1 MSLFG
6 KVKIGLVKHL
16 ISKIKVDSEREFYNM
31 NAVKSIHL
39 LYYINE
45 PDNMMARN
53 LYKQLYSILDGLRK
67 RGIRANLTY
76 FASDDTITEAQKMNV
91 TPLEA
96 SDFSKWTLKPTTDTY
111 NSFMYGDT
119 DVLLNLSTDICWQL
133 EYLAQYSTSKFKI
146 GIKREEQGAKY
157 DFLFKPSEDTSFPLG
172 VFEQIIKYLEVIN
185 K

>member
-16 ISKIKVDSEREFYNM
+16 IGKIKVDSEREFYNM
-31 NAVKSIHL
+31 NAIKSIHL

-53 LYKQLYSILDGLRK
+53 LYKQLYSILDDLRK

-76 FASDDTITEAQKMNV
+76 FASENTITETQKMNV

-96 SDFSKWTLKPTTDTY
+96 RDFSKWTLKPTADTY
-111 NSFMYGDT
+111 NSFMYDDT
-119 DVLLNLSTDICWQL
+119 DVLLNLSTDTCWQL
-133 EYLAQYSTSKFKI
+133 EYLAQYSKAKFKI

-157 DFLFKPSEDTSFPLG
+157 DFLFQPDEETYLPINIY
-172 VFEQIIKYLEVIN
+172 EQIVKYLQIIN